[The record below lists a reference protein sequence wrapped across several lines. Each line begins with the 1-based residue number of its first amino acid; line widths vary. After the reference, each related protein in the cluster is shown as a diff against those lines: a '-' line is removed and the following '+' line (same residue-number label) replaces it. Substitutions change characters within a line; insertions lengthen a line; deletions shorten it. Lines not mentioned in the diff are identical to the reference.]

1 MLLSRFDLVFYQST
15 AISLDILKVTEKG
28 CVTFVKVR
36 WRMNFT
42 LSVCVRYIR
51 DSGQNILIPTCA
63 RKILSYDCF
72 VAFQKKNAGSML
84 HLLFMLSRKDVHSL
98 RLLCRSYSPPVLAV
112 FHSALLPLP
121 EEPRVLAIYREPHF
135 LQTSEKLN
143 FVAMPRKAPFL
154 SNTQKSLVSS

>member
-1 MLLSRFDLVFYQST
+1 MNSIIF
-15 AISLDILKVTEKG
+15 LKTEIKPF
-28 CVTFVKVR
+28 C
-36 WRMNFT
+36 
-42 LSVCVRYIR
+42 
-51 DSGQNILIPTCA
+51 
-63 RKILSYDCF
+63 
-72 VAFQKKNAGSML
+72 VAFQISSALFYWGGGGGASLMTRGGQGSERRRFFPSNEINKAFAQV
-84 HLLFMLSRKDVHSL
+84 LLFMLSRKDVHSL
-98 RLLCRSYSPPVLAV
+98 RLLCRSYSAPVLAV